1 MLYEFCVFLCH
12 LFGYPL
18 LRDKPWTCSHCS
30 PHLHAYAL
38 FVFVFG
44 PFWTGQASFLPA
56 ISGPCIRL
64 DDIGSLQLLCFNVW
78 DPKEPSF
85 WELPKRSWDDG
96 IVQTNTMEIDLPGTF
111 GNLLGLYKEGVYSPQ
126 KMAILISNGENEDEP
141 WDSPCSAPPSCA
153 TKGLDSHQKRNNYLP
168 VVTRSYLGLV
178 SM

>member
-56 ISGPCIRL
+56 MSGPCIRL
-64 DDIGSLQLLCFNVW
+64 DDIGSLQLLSFNVW

-96 IVQTNTMEIDLPGTF
+96 IDSSNQYH
-111 GNLLGLYKEGVYSPQ
+111 GNWSTRHFWEPFWVCTKKGYTHPK

-141 WDSPCSAPPSCA
+141 WDSPCSALFSTSKLC
-153 TKGLDSHQKRNNYLP
+153 HQGARFSSKEE
-168 VVTRSYLGLV
+168 
-178 SM
+178 